1 MLFLRISINPYV
13 YITGST
19 NSSKEK
25 TYLKE
30 RSATHATFA
39 AEKVISVALP
49 NSDVKL
55 RTSRTYILITN
66 HLSWK
71 HTRKNV

>member
-1 MLFLRISINPYV
+1 MLFLRFSINPYV
-13 YITGST
+13 YVTGST

-30 RSATHATFA
+30 RSATHVKFAT
-39 AEKVISVALP
+39 EKVISVALP

-55 RTSRTYILITN
+55 RTSRTY
-66 HLSWK
+66 
-71 HTRKNV
+71 R